1 MTEPQLAIWSVQ
13 TVPGQ
18 PMMLSRKCPASRPD
32 VTRHTRERGVSSEPQ
47 PVGFIAAAD
56 IASSAFAGDATR
68 W

>member
-18 PMMLSRKCPASRPD
+18 PMMLLRCTGFVSRHD
-32 VTRHTRERGVSSEPQ
+32 RHTRERGVSSEPQ

-56 IASSAFAGDATR
+56 IASSAFAGDASR